1 MRRLRTLVAALLVAV
16 AVVGVGGVL
25 AAPATADAESDF
37 VARINDERASRGLAT
52 LTVDAELT
60 TIARRWSGKMA
71 ASQQLAH
78 NPNLSK
84 EVTQDWEKL
93 AENVGYGPDVPTIH
107 DAFMNSSAHRTNIL
121 DPAVTHLG
129 VGVAVDGSG
138 QVWVTQVFM
147 RLRGGGGG
155 GGGSTS
161 ATTAAPAPAPTT
173 TARPRPAPTT
183 TAPRP
188 APTTAPT
195 PVTEAPTT
203 APPPPPEPEPTTT
216 TTSPPPPPAPT
227 TRLVLVLEGLVALD
241 EGR

>member
-1 MRRLRTLVAALLVAV
+1 MSRLRTLVTALVVALAA
-16 AVVGVGGVL
+16 VGVGGALV
-25 AAPATADAESDF
+25 APASADAESDLA
-37 VARINDERASRGLAT
+37 ARINEERSSRGIAP

-71 ASQQLAH
+71 ANQQLAH

-155 GGGSTS
+155 GGTTG
-161 ATTAAPAPAPTT
+161 TTAAPAPAPTT

-188 APTTAPT
+188 APTTPPT
-195 PVTEAPTT
+195 PVTEPPTT
-203 APPPPPEPEPTTT
+203 APPPPPEPDPTTT
-216 TTSPPPPPAPT
+216 TTVAPPPPPVPT
-227 TRLVLVLEGLVALD
+227 TRLVLVLDGLVALD